1 MYEFP
6 TPNPDPKPTHH
17 WGLDKSPPK
26 KTLNVSVP
34 FRSMQGQKALRFN
47 KKYIFLC
54 SEDECLRGL
63 QRHDG
68 E

>member
-26 KTLNVSVP
+26 KDLERASSVSVYA
-34 FRSMQGQKALRFN
+34 G
-47 KKYIFLC
+47 
-54 SEDECLRGL
+54 SEST
-63 QRHDG
+63 QI
-68 E
+68 